1 MKKFKY
7 LLFLVIGIFLVF
19 QLILFN
25 SNNSYCYNEMVTLE
39 FETVNESEIFD
50 LYILLPKE
58 YIEYVIKNDKLDIE
72 YKGVETLKDNDIPSI
87 NVNKENISNDLYKEN
102 DKEYIQILLEE
113 NENNKYEFDI
123 LKDYGKLNIKYRIK
137 NINRDEIVHI
147 DNFKIDSNNV
157 CEIKYN
163 YEENTV
169 KQPNVGF
176 IPFITKLLIV
186 ILVITIIVGIIA
198 YVKKRR

>member
-7 LLFLVIGIFLVF
+7 LLFLVMIVFLVF

-25 SNNSYCYNEMVTLE
+25 SNNSYCYDEMVTLE
-39 FETVNESEIFD
+39 FETVNESEMFD

-58 YIEYVIKNDKLDIE
+58 YIEYVIKNDELDIE
-72 YKGVETLKDNDIPSI
+72 YEGVATLKNNEIPSI
-87 NVNKENISNDLYKEN
+87 NVNKENINDDLYEEN
-102 DKEYIQILLEE
+102 GEEYIQILLEK

-123 LKDYGKLNIKYRIK
+123 LKDYGKLDIKYRIK

-176 IPFITKLLIV
+176 IPFITKLLII
-186 ILVITIIVGIIA
+186 ILVIIIIVGIIA

>member
-1 MKKFKY
+1 M
-7 LLFLVIGIFLVF
+7 
-19 QLILFN
+19 
-25 SNNSYCYNEMVTLE
+25 
-39 FETVNESEIFD
+39 
-50 LYILLPKE
+50 
-58 YIEYVIKNDKLDIE
+58 
-72 YKGVETLKDNDIPSI
+72 
-87 NVNKENISNDLYKEN
+87 NKENISNDLYEE
-102 DKEYIQILLEE
+102 DDEEYIQILLEE
-113 NENNKYEFDI
+113 NENNKYEFYI

-186 ILVITIIVGIIA
+186 ILVITITVGIIA

>member
-25 SNNSYCYNEMVTLE
+25 SNNSYCYNETVTLE

-102 DKEYIQILLEE
+102 DEEYIQILLEE

-176 IPFITKLLIV
+176 VSFITKLLIV

>member
-1 MKKFKY
+1 MKKFLY
-7 LLFLVIGIFLVF
+7 LLFLVIVIFMLF
-19 QLILFN
+19 ESFLFN
-25 SNNSYCYNEMVTLE
+25 LNNSYCYEEIITLE
-39 FETVNESEIFD
+39 FETVDDSEMFD
-50 LYILLPKE
+50 LYILLSRE
-58 YIEYVIKNDKLDIE
+58 YINYAIKNDGLDIE
-72 YKGVETLKDNDIPSI
+72 YEGVETLKNREIPSI
-87 NVNKENISNDLYKEN
+87 NVNKENISNDLYEE
-102 DKEYIQILLEE
+102 DGEEYIQILLEE

-137 NINRDEIVHI
+137 NINKDEIVHI

-176 IPFITKLLIV
+176 IPFMTKLLIIV
-186 ILVITIIVGIIA
+186 LVIIIIIGIIA

>member
-39 FETVNESEIFD
+39 FETVNESEMFD

-58 YIEYVIKNDKLDIE
+58 YIEYVIKNDELDIE
-72 YKGVETLKDNDIPSI
+72 YEGVETLKDNDIPSI

-102 DKEYIQILLEE
+102 DEEYIQILLEE

-176 IPFITKLLIV
+176 IPFITKLLII
-186 ILVITIIVGIIA
+186 ILVIIIIVGIIA
-198 YVKKRR
+198 YVKQRR

>member
-25 SNNSYCYNEMVTLE
+25 SNNSYCYNETVTLE

-102 DKEYIQILLEE
+102 DEEYIQILLEE

-186 ILVITIIVGIIA
+186 ILLITIIVGIIA

>member
-7 LLFLVIGIFLVF
+7 LLFLVMIVFLVF

-25 SNNSYCYNEMVTLE
+25 SNNSYCYDEMVTLE
-39 FETVNESEIFD
+39 FETVNESEMFD

-58 YIEYVIKNDKLDIE
+58 YIEYVIKNDELDIE
-72 YKGVETLKDNDIPSI
+72 YEGVETLKDNDIPSI

-102 DKEYIQILLEE
+102 DEEYIQILLEE
-113 NENNKYEFDI
+113 NEDNKYEFDI
-123 LKDYGKLNIKYRIK
+123 LKDYGKLDIKYRIK

-176 IPFITKLLIV
+176 IPFITKLLII
-186 ILVITIIVGIIA
+186 ILVIIIIVGIIA

>member
-19 QLILFN
+19 KLILLN
-25 SNNSYCYNEMVTLE
+25 SNNSYCYNETVTLE

-102 DKEYIQILLEE
+102 DEEYIQLLLEE

>member
-25 SNNSYCYNEMVTLE
+25 SNNSYCYNETVTLE

-87 NVNKENISNDLYKEN
+87 NVNKENISNDLYKEDN
-102 DKEYIQILLEE
+102 KEYIQILLEE

>member
-19 QLILFN
+19 KLILFN

>member
-25 SNNSYCYNEMVTLE
+25 SNNSYSYNETVTLE

-102 DKEYIQILLEE
+102 DEEYIQILLEE

>member
-72 YKGVETLKDNDIPSI
+72 YKSVETLKDNDIPSI

-102 DKEYIQILLEE
+102 DEEYIQILLEE

-176 IPFITKLLIV
+176 IPFITKLLII